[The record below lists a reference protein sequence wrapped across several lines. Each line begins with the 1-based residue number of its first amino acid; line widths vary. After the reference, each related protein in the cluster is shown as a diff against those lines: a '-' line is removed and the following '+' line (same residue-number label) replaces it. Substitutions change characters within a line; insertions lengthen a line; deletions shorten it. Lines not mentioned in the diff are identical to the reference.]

1 MLPVSNG
8 SPTIWENLY
17 IAMKEVEEI
26 RKQIYKDGKT
36 IISFAL
42 QLNIKAMMLQQG
54 TDVQCG
60 FVFRKGEL
68 HAILCALKVVS
79 KLIDGSGLDQIFD
92 EAGMRSLSN
101 SMILE
106 FTLLSPK

>member
-1 MLPVSNG
+1 
-8 SPTIWENLY
+8 
-17 IAMKEVEEI
+17 MKEAEEI

-36 IISFAL
+36 IILFAL
-42 QLNIKAMMLQQG
+42 QLNLKAMMLQQG

-68 HAILCALKVVS
+68 HAIFCALKVVS